1 MGDLIQKLKAS
12 GFTDYESKV
21 FIALLQ
27 GKLMSASEIAE
38 DARIIRTDVYKI
50 LRTFVQKGFCN
61 EIETN
66 SILKYE
72 VIEPDIILDKIEQ
85 RINSEKDKEV
95 KNIKEI
101 FKELKPL
108 YKSKYNENGKVV
120 NVELIRGYN
129 QHREVKFI
137 NIFKKA
143 KKEILFMTQPVYLV
157 TDEIDNIAIK
167 FIKNGG
173 VIKSVYE
180 ASDDFKLVT
189 KDGFKQGSLKDL
201 IHSIQGFEKYGEQV
215 KLCTSKVPNITIFDR
230 EIVYINIIDKTV
242 PKHSETD
249 IITRSKSF
257 AESMVTVFDSFWE
270 KSYKINDY
278 KKKFNKI
285 LSHHES
291 KK

>member
-1 MGDLIQKLKAS
+1 MGELIQKLKAS

-21 FIALLQ
+21 FLALLQ

-72 VIEPDIILDKIEQ
+72 IIDPDIILDKIELK
-85 RINSEKDKEV
+85 IKNEKEKEV

-108 YKSKYNENGKVV
+108 YKSKFNENGKVV

-129 QHREVKFI
+129 QHREIKFI

-143 KKEILFMTQPVYLV
+143 KKEILFMTQPEYLV
-157 TDEIDNIAIK
+157 TDEVDNIAVK

-180 ASDDFKLVT
+180 ASQEFKLVT
-189 KDGFKQGSLKDL
+189 KNGYKQGTLKDL
-201 IHSIQGFEKYGEQV
+201 VKSVEGFEKYGEQV
-215 KLCTSKVPNITIFDR
+215 RLCNSKVPNITIFDR
-230 EIVYINIIDKTV
+230 ETVYININDKTV
-242 PKHSETD
+242 PKHNEAD
-249 IITRSKSF
+249 IITRSQSF
-257 AESMVTVFDSFWE
+257 AESMVTVFDSFWD
-270 KSYKINDY
+270 KSYKINEF
-278 KKKFNKI
+278 KKKFNNN
-285 LSHHES
+285 
-291 KK
+291 